1 MTSFRFKI
9 CGGIVLTC
17 LLEASLFVCLG
28 DSNGQ
33 DAKAVLDRN
42 CITCHGASQMSGLD
56 LRQRETMLKGGK
68 RGPAIVPGKAASS
81 LLYQSLSHQAELKM
95 PPGKEP
101 ISQEEREVLRKWID
115 GGAPWTTLESSTEQA
130 ALMILTNQCIECHG
144 ANQTSG
150 LDLRS
155 RETAMK
161 GGNRGP
167 ALIPGRPEQSLLY
180 QSILRQGELKM
191 PMGRAALPTNE
202 LEVLRNWIMEGAP
215 WSLATGPEHR
225 PEPSWWSFKKLHN
238 PPVPRL
244 DPANQ
249 TSNPID
255 AFVLAKLEEKGLKPA
270 PKADKRT
277 LIRRAYFD
285 LIGLPPTPDQ
295 VDQFLKDSSPDA
307 FEKVID
313 MLLSSP
319 QYGERWGRHWLDVVR
334 YADSA
339 GFEGDVYYPN
349 AWRYRD
355 YVIKSFNDDKPYDR
369 FVQEQ
374 IAGDE
379 LWPDNM
385 ELKGFFDV
393 PYEKLEHMEAR
404 IGTSLY
410 TFGQEI
416 QESQLDASKL
426 RYERL
431 TDAVDTT
438 AAAFLGLTFNCARC
452 HDHKFDPISQK
463 DYFQLQAI
471 FATSTPVVIPVVTGA
486 TASHRDEDY
495 FRMIAL
501 DEGRKAYLALEKNV
515 KDRVIEAKKKDYPTE
530 VVQAFEIPKDK
541 RTAQQTEL
549 ATPLVKFS
557 ESIKVEENFT
567 PQEKA
572 LREKLSEDLVKSV
585 IRVPQKDVSH
595 SVRFDGFFDLPSA
608 TVLGHIEPELL
619 PDVYVLERG
628 DFGKYKSKVGP
639 ALPAVLL
646 SDEDPEKL
654 TVDSAAPRYRKQLAL
669 WLTRPDHP
677 LTARVMVNRVWQ
689 GHFGQG
695 IVSTTND
702 FGRQGQRPSH
712 PELLDWLAHEFVE
725 QDWSLKSLHRLI
737 MLSDA
742 YQRDSRFA
750 SPEDSKIDP
759 GNVYLWR
766 MNRQRLEAEA
776 VWDSVH
782 AVAGN
787 LNLKMGGRPIMP
799 PLSVSELTALRIKDV
814 WVTPSDLNEG
824 LRRGVYILSR
834 RNFMFPLFDK
844 FDRPDPSQSC
854 PRRDMTTVA
863 PQALWSLNNYMSY
876 RQAQQFAARLVRD
889 NGSDPSS
896 WINAAWRI
904 ALARPPSTREV
915 EEALSFMKG
924 LANENPAKG
933 GDDEQ
938 PKEFEN
944 HDPAQMHALTELCLT
959 VLNLNEFVFID

>member
-1 MTSFRFKI
+1 MTSFRLKI
-9 CGGIVLTC
+9 RAAMVLAC
-17 LLEASLFVCLG
+17 LLEASVFIYSG

-42 CITCHGASQMSGLD
+42 CMTCHGASQMSGLD

-68 RGPAIVPGKAASS
+68 RGPAIVPGKAAGS

-95 PPGKEP
+95 PPGKDP
-101 ISQEEREVLRKWID
+101 ISREEQEILRKWID
-115 GGAPWTTLESSTEQA
+115 EGAPWASLESSAEQA
-130 ALMILTNQCIECHG
+130 ALMILTSHCIECHG

-155 RETAMK
+155 KETAMK

-167 ALIPGRPEQSLLY
+167 VLIPGKPEQSLLY

-191 PMGRAALPTNE
+191 PMGRAALPANE
-202 LEVLRNWIMEGAP
+202 LEVLRNWILEGAP
-215 WSLATGPEHR
+215 WSLATGPGRR
-225 PEPSWWSFKKLHN
+225 PEPSWWSFKKLHST
-238 PPVPRL
+238 PVPRS
-244 DPANQ
+244 DPAHPIP
-249 TSNPID
+249 NPID
-255 AFVLAKLEEKGLKPA
+255 AFVFTKLQEKGLKPA

-295 VDQFLKDSSPDA
+295 VDQFLQDTSPDA

-313 MLLSSP
+313 TLLSLP

-379 LWPDNM
+379 LWPDNLD
-385 ELKGFFDV
+385 LKGFFDV

-416 QESQLDASKL
+416 QESQLDGTKL

-438 AAAFLGLTFNCARC
+438 ASAFLGLTFNCARC

-463 DYFQLQAI
+463 DYFQLQAV
-471 FATSTPVVIPVVTGA
+471 FAPSTPVIIPVATGA
-486 TASHRDEDY
+486 TASHRNEDY

-501 DEGRKAYLALEKNV
+501 DEARKAYLALDKSVRE
-515 KDRVIEAKKKDYPTE
+515 RVIEAKKREFSP
-530 VVQAFEIPKDK
+530 EIVIAYETPPEK
-541 RTAQQTEL
+541 RTMQLTEL
-549 ATPLVKFS
+549 ATPLAKFA

-572 LREKLSEDLVKSV
+572 LHEKLGEDLVKSV

-628 DFGKYKSKVGP
+628 DLGKYKSKVGP
-639 ALPAVLL
+639 ALPAILL
-646 SDEDPEKL
+646 NDEDPEKL
-654 TVDSAAPRYRKQLAL
+654 SIDSAAPRYRKQFAL

-677 LTARVMVNRVWQ
+677 LTARVLVNRVWQ

-695 IVSTTND
+695 IVSTAND

-712 PELLDWLAHEFVE
+712 PELLDWLASEFVE

-742 YQRDSRFA
+742 YQRDSRFT
-750 SPEDSKIDP
+750 SSDNSKIDP
-759 GNVYLWR
+759 GNAYLWR

-799 PLSVSELTALRIKDV
+799 PLSKSELTALRIKDV
-814 WVTPSDLNEG
+814 WVTPSDPNEG

-844 FDRPDPSQSC
+844 FDRPDSSASC

-863 PQALWSLNNYMSY
+863 PQALWGLNNYMSY

-889 NGSDPSS
+889 YGPNPSS

-904 ALARPPSTREV
+904 ALARPPSAQEA
-915 EEALSFMKG
+915 EEALNFMQG
-924 LANENPAKG
+924 LANEKAAKG
-933 GDDEQ
+933 TDDEH
-938 PKEFEN
+938 PKEFEDR
-944 HDPAQMHALTELCLT
+944 DPAQMHALTELCLT